1 MECPRCGT
9 TNDNARQFCSKCGTP
24 IASNMLDP
32 IDFGK
37 TQANPVIVEPIEP
50 MPEEEKL
57 KNTSII
63 PVVSEDVQAEIQIDL
78 EEEKEKELERTAIRE
93 SLLKESRKD
102 DLQVEVKQIER
113 VKKPKSSNNKRPVG
127 LILLIVILFLIC
139 ILGIIYYLLKKDI
152 IPINKNEETTIT
164 TTTTTQVNVQL
175 DTELKAT
182 SNEVI
187 LNSTS
192 HILKYSYEI
201 TKTSTGYSPVIKVYL
216 DNNQVSDAI
225 VQNNIYELN
234 DLYTSLLHSNIYTIE
249 EQVIKG
255 SDKDYYYINIFIN
268 EKYYVLILND
278 TSCIYK
284 NVTGM
289 FNTKDPDYIYN
300 NKSSLIKNGQYAY
313 IKERDET
320 SGLEQLSTITNDTV
334 SFIDGEVIGG
344 FWK

>member
-9 TNDNARQFCSKCGTP
+9 TNENTRQFCSNCGTP

-37 TQANPVIVEPIEP
+37 TQANPVVVEPIEP
-50 MPEEEKL
+50 MPREEKL

-63 PVVSEDVQAEIQIDL
+63 PIVSEEVQAEIPIDL

-93 SLLKESRKD
+93 SLLVDSNHD
-102 DLQVEVKQIER
+102 DLKVGVKQIEK
-113 VKKPKSSNNKRPVG
+113 VKKPKSTKKKKPVI
-127 LILLIVILFLIC
+127 LILTLVVLFLIC
-139 ILGIIYYLLKKDI
+139 ILGVVYYLLKKDI
-152 IPINKNEETTIT
+152 IKFNKTEETTI

-201 TKTSTGYSPVIKVYL
+201 TKTETGYSPVIKLYL
-216 DNNQVSDAI
+216 DNNQLSDGI
-225 VQNNIYELN
+225 IQNNSYNLN
-234 DLYTSLLHSNIYTIE
+234 ELYTSLLRTNIFTIE
-249 EQVIKG
+249 EQIIKG
-255 SDKDYYYINIFIN
+255 TDKEYYYINIFIN
-268 EKYYVLILND
+268 EKYYVFILND
-278 TSCIYK
+278 TTCIYQ

-313 IKERDET
+313 IKENDEV
-320 SGLEQLSTITNDTV
+320 SGIEQLSTIANDVVT
-334 SFIDGEVIGG
+334 FTDGEVIGG